1 MKAIDKLTG
10 GRTISMLLMDT
21 PVRPIH
27 KPSMSQSEK
36 PKPPA
41 PSTRQQTPR
50 VPSNVFYDR
59 VLPVVLVAAAIVLVI
74 ILIVVVLGAGQT
86 Y

>member
-1 MKAIDKLTG
+1 MRQSDLPA
-10 GRTISMLLMDT
+10 
-21 PVRPIH
+21 
-27 KPSMSQSEK
+27 KPSMSQSEE

-41 PSTRQQTPR
+41 RQKTPR

-59 VLPVVLVAAAIVLVI
+59 ILPIVLVVVAIVLVI
-74 ILIVVVLGAGQT
+74 IIVVVILGAGQT

>member
-1 MKAIDKLTG
+1 
-10 GRTISMLLMDT
+10 
-21 PVRPIH
+21 
-27 KPSMSQSEK
+27 MSQSEE

-41 PSTRQQTPR
+41 RQKTPR

-59 VLPVVLVAAAIVLVI
+59 ILPIVLVVVAIVLVI
-74 ILIVVVLGAGQT
+74 IIVVVVLGTGQT